1 MKSFALAALCAS
13 FALGKKKAG
22 ERAMVGTNIGGW

>member
-1 MKSFALAALCAS
+1 MKSFAIAALCALS
-13 FALGKKKAG
+13 AFAKKKAG